1 MPFYQNPYFNQNYLL
16 PTYPSLSALPA
27 AKSGWNILE
36 RFDATPYLCQLLK
49 LANVPNIDPVVRIE
63 NENGFDYEHYLDS
76 FYAQL
81 SSMRS
86 DPRVSFGDVWT
97 QVSTV
102 FLPRSLTQIEIAQAG
117 GCQVI
122 NNYICNADGVKIKEA
137 SSTCK
142 EGEEFLKPITSEEI
156 TNFVTNYIQ
165 ERYNYYSDG
174 FVEYINKNY
183 RNQGWTIKL
192 IFYSRIYFFYVE
204 ASKKYIT
211 LVNKVSTEFTDKKF
225 FKYYQDSKE
234 YISEKMGI
242 PITLNS
248 GFAFEEEIRNY
259 GELSEAIVLDPIP
272 DYRLL

>member
-81 SSMRS
+81 SAMRS

-97 QVSTV
+97 EVSTV

-156 TNFVTNYIQ
+156 TNFVTNYID

-183 RNQGWTIKL
+183 RSQGWTIKL
-192 IFYSRIYFFYVE
+192 IFYSKIYFFYVE
-204 ASKKYIT
+204 ASKVMTEVING
-211 LVNKVSTEFTDKKF
+211 VNTQYTDKKF

-242 PITLNS
+242 PITVNS
-248 GFAFEEEIRNY
+248 GFTFNEEPRNY

>member
-1 MPFYQNPYFNQNYLL
+1 MPFYQNPYINQNFV
-16 PTYPSLSALPA
+16 PSTYPSLSAFPSA
-27 AKSGWNILE
+27 TSGWNILE

-49 LANVPNIDPVVRIE
+49 IANIPEVDPVIRIE

-86 DPRVSFGDVWT
+86 DLRISFGDVWNE
-97 QVSTV
+97 VSTV

-122 NNYICNADGVKIKEA
+122 DNYICNADGIKIKEA

-142 EGEEFLKPITSEEI
+142 EGEEFLKPISSQEI
-156 TNFVTNYIQ
+156 TDFVTNYIQ
-165 ERYNYYSDG
+165 ETYNDFSDG
-174 FVEYINKNY
+174 FIDYIIKTY
-183 RNQGWTIKL
+183 RSQGWTIKL

-204 ASKKYIT
+204 ASKIT
-211 LVNKVSTEFTDKKF
+211 TRVVDGVNTQFTDKKF

-234 YISEKMGI
+234 YISEKMAI
-242 PITLNS
+242 PIIVNE
-248 GFAFEEEIRNY
+248 GFVFDEEPYNY
-259 GELSEAIVLDPIP
+259 VELSEAIALDPIP